1 MKDLIQ
7 YIKESLVLEQK
18 EYNEA
23 GFSNYFEKSDE
34 FIEALNSNSVFFKK
48 LFHNDLTTAKEFIK
62 RIYNE
67 VNEPVTFRTTPLLF
81 NLNQTY
87 VKLKRQYKGDSL
99 ENIYK
104 EYKQKGLIRYK
115 IGDGNERGMTAGDD
129 YELKFIEYSKSYILK
144 LINPDVEVN
153 IPEQQ
158 EKLLSNLFDKIKV
171 DNITLKSYIVQHAD
185 IIDPVKIVFHTAHE
199 STRRNKNGQMIR
211 CNGKE
216 IILNFENISQSG
228 KIIADVIY
236 KLPNGVEIYI
246 SLKDKKYQLSNL
258 GMSSTSMNVYPV
270 FSEDLESAANKN
282 FKIFC
287 DFLGIDYIRI
297 YNNITQ
303 KLTDDKKEKIDK
315 QYYDNIRQ
323 MFICALGSNYYMVNS
338 NGHISY
344 VPDVTNKNSLSIKD
358 VEVQYPSTTRKRINI
373 NIKFNDNSDVTGSIQ
388 LAIRSKSGESNQNF
402 GFIACQ
408 CVWGNVKINIK
419 D

>member
-144 LINPDVEVN
+144 LINPEVEVN

-158 EKLLSNLFDKIKV
+158 EKLLSNLFDKVKV
-171 DNITLKSYIVQHAD
+171 DNITLKSYIEQHAD

-246 SLKDKKYQLSNL
+246 
-258 GMSSTSMNVYPV
+258 
-270 FSEDLESAANKN
+270 
-282 FKIFC
+282 
-287 DFLGIDYIRI
+287 
-297 YNNITQ
+297 
-303 KLTDDKKEKIDK
+303 
-315 QYYDNIRQ
+315 
-323 MFICALGSNYYMVNS
+323 
-338 NGHISY
+338 
-344 VPDVTNKNSLSIKD
+344 
-358 VEVQYPSTTRKRINI
+358 
-373 NIKFNDNSDVTGSIQ
+373 
-388 LAIRSKSGESNQNF
+388 
-402 GFIACQ
+402 
-408 CVWGNVKINIK
+408 
-419 D
+419 